1 MHPLAT
7 SKCAGR
13 VLMAL
18 AAMTGILLI
27 SGCGSG
33 NPIIHSLGGGFSKSS
48 LKGQYVISQTGI
60 GIEQPQIGNA
70 IAPFSETI
78 VFTADGSGNLN
89 VTVDDFDQVGG
100 PYNLQSSVTGTYSIA
115 SDGTGSLNIGGS
127 NGFNYAI
134 TMIDDKHFY
143 IIEQDL
149 FQTASGFGE
158 MQDKTAFTAAP
169 SGPFIFKAHEVD
181 TSSRVG
187 GITITAGAIAGT
199 EDFLSL
205 GLLSTSQTVAT
216 SVSMTAPD
224 ATNGWGKFT
233 LTDGSSFNYYV
244 VNSGK
249 FYIMSNSPSGSLEI
263 GQAEAQVAPAGGF
276 SLATLPGSYV
286 FGSSGDTTVTG
297 SAGIHSAGVFTTD
310 GNGHIE
316 SGSSTVPGAV
326 DYVQDT
332 TVNSNLAV
340 SGGTYTLD
348 ASGHGE
354 IDLTLSVG
362 TIKQKF
368 WTLNG
373 TRAYFLVNNTAAVED
388 GTFSQQQ
395 GAPFTALSS
404 QAAFVMDGFDVAFK
418 DRVGLFK
425 PTSGGFDWNQAAN
438 SFDPVQEIG
447 SLTATSTSGTYTV
460 TSNGRA
466 AVVVNGVTTS
476 VVFYLSSANTG
487 FMVQED
493 TNSLGG
499 VNDIGGSFTQQAS
512 Q

>member
-1 MHPLAT
+1 MNPLAS

-18 AAMTGILLI
+18 AATTGILLI
-27 SGCGSG
+27 AGCGSG
-33 NPIIHSLGGGFSKSS
+33 IIHSLGGGFSKSS

-60 GIEQPQIGNA
+60 GVNQAGTA
-70 IAPFSETI
+70 SDPFSETI
-78 VFTADGSGNLN
+78 VFSADGSGNL
-89 VTVDDFDQVGG
+89 TATCDDFDQVGG
-100 PYNLQSSVTGTYSIA
+100 PFPSCPVNVAGTYSIA
-115 SDGTGSLNIGGS
+115 SDGTGSMNIGGS

-143 IIEQDL
+143 IIEQDV
-149 FQTASGFGE
+149 FETASGFGE
-158 MQDKTAFTAAP
+158 MQDTTAFTAAP
-169 SGPFIFKAHEVD
+169 SGAFVFKAHEVD
-181 TSSRVG
+181 ISSRVG

-205 GLLSTSQTVAT
+205 GLLSTSQAIAT

-224 ATNGWGKFT
+224 ATNGRGTFT

-249 FYIMSNSPSGSLEI
+249 FYIMSNSNSGSLEI

-276 SLATLPGSYV
+276 SVAALPGSYV
-286 FGSSGDTTVTG
+286 FGSSGDTSVSG
-297 SAGIHSAGVFTTD
+297 SAGIHSTGVFTTD
-310 GNGHIE
+310 GNGNIE

-340 SGGTYTLD
+340 SGGTYTL
-348 ASGHGE
+348 ASNGRGT
-354 IDLTLSVG
+354 INLTLTGG
-362 TIKQKF
+362 TISPQIF

-373 TRAYFLVNNTAAVED
+373 TRAYFLANNTAAVED

-425 PTSGGFDWNQAAN
+425 PTSGGFNWNQEAN
-438 SFDPVQEIG
+438 SFDATLGIG
-447 SLTATSTSGTYTV
+447 TLTSLGTNGTYQV
-460 TSNGRA
+460 SSNGR
-466 AVVVNGVTTS
+466 VTVTVNNVTS
-476 VVFYLSSANTG
+476 SLVFYLSSANTG

-493 TNSLGG
+493 A
-499 VNDIGGSFTQQAS
+499 DIGGAFSQQAS

>member
-1 MHPLAT
+1 MNPLAS

-13 VLMAL
+13 VFMAL
-18 AAMTGILLI
+18 AVVASIVLI
-27 SGCGSG
+27 VGCGSSG
-33 NPIIHSLGGGFSKSS
+33 IIHSLGGGFSKSS

-60 GIEQPQIGNA
+60 GVNQAGTA
-70 IAPFSETI
+70 SDPFSETI
-78 VFTADGSGNLN
+78 VFSADGSGNL
-89 VTVDDFDQVGG
+89 TATCDDFDQVGG
-100 PYNLQSSVTGTYSIA
+100 PFPSCPVNVAGTYSIA
-115 SDGTGSLNIGGS
+115 SDGTGSMNIGGS

-143 IIEQDL
+143 IIEQDV
-149 FQTASGFGE
+149 FETASGFGE
-158 MQDKTAFTAAP
+158 MQDTTAFTAAP
-169 SGPFIFKAHEVD
+169 SGAFVFKAHEVD
-181 TSSRVG
+181 ISSRVG

-205 GLLSTSQTVAT
+205 GLLSTSQAIAT

-224 ATNGWGKFT
+224 ATNGRGTFT

-249 FYIMSNSPSGSLEI
+249 FYIMSNSNSGSLEI

-276 SLATLPGSYV
+276 SVAALPGSYV
-286 FGSSGDTTVTG
+286 FGSSGDTSVSG
-297 SAGIHSAGVFTTD
+297 SAGIHSTGVFTTD
-310 GNGHIE
+310 GNGNI
-316 SGSSTVPGAV
+316 TAGAV

-340 SGGTYTLD
+340 SGGTYTL
-348 ASGHGE
+348 ASNGRGT
-354 IDLTLSVG
+354 INLTLTGG
-362 TIKQKF
+362 TISPQIF

-373 TRAYFLVNNTAAVED
+373 TRAYFLANNTAAVED

-425 PTSGGFDWNQAAN
+425 PTSGGFNWNQEAN
-438 SFDPVQEIG
+438 SFDATLGIG
-447 SLTATSTSGTYTV
+447 TLTSLGTNGTYQV
-460 TSNGRA
+460 SSNGR
-466 AVVVNGVTTS
+466 VTVTVNNVTS
-476 VVFYLSSANTG
+476 SLVFYLSSANTG

-493 TNSLGG
+493 A
-499 VNDIGGSFTQQAS
+499 DIGGAFSQQAS